1 MSDSTEFMLGV
12 DLNELNEPYKLAK
25 WIQMLPKYRA
35 QFLKNST
42 KTTNNINHHTN
53 CQKLSEFMYQ
63 IQYCGKHLKSNFNE
77 NDFKELLA
85 IIHADNNK
93 YNYND
98 YIWIW
103 DIIKTAQN
111 TKKDDIKTPNKST
124 QKFGWVDAAWM
135 EQNEYIEKNHESKS
149 MYEEPYET
157 KEFQRS
163 EPYETNEIESAPVT
177 MTNTSSAP
185 ATNTNKI
192 PAENNTKKIIT
203 LQNNVQISVENYN
216 EKGAEKRNS
225 NSSKSSENNSKN
237 TTSNKHL
244 TTMTRSDDIEN
255 SHEDSGGHGP
265 HGFGSIEDEEQA
277 MLATPSDRHITQETK
292 NRLNSDSIG
301 IDEMVNK
308 YELEQKNKTRIKGK
322 KK

>member
-98 YIWIW
+98 HIWIW
-103 DIIKTAQN
+103 NIIQTAQN
-111 TKKDDIKTPNKST
+111 PKTDIKRPNKST
-124 QKFGWVDAAWM
+124 QKFGWVNTAWMKFEIM
-135 EQNEYIEKNHESKS
+135 EQNEYIQKNNESKS
-149 MYEEPYET
+149 IYQEPYET

-163 EPYETNEIESAPVT
+163 EPYETKEIESNPVT
-177 MTNTSSAP
+177 MTVT
-185 ATNTNKI
+185 
-192 PAENNTKKIIT
+192 
-203 LQNNVQISVENYN
+203 
-216 EKGAEKRNS
+216 
-225 NSSKSSENNSKN
+225 
-237 TTSNKHL
+237 
-244 TTMTRSDDIEN
+244 
-255 SHEDSGGHGP
+255 
-265 HGFGSIEDEEQA
+265 
-277 MLATPSDRHITQETK
+277 
-292 NRLNSDSIG
+292 
-301 IDEMVNK
+301 
-308 YELEQKNKTRIKGK
+308 
-322 KK
+322 